1 MAPISWQLDIFCS
14 QPQLKR
20 HVKKEE
26 AFARQTNKQEWA
38 EKQKPR
44 SSPKQ
49 AGEADGE
56 KKNSSTRTNEKTCS
70 FMIKPVFLHV

>member
-1 MAPISWQLDIFCS
+1 MAPISGQMDIFYS

-20 HVKKEE
+20 HAKKEE

-44 SSPKQ
+44 SRPKQ

-56 KKNSSTRTNEKTCS
+56 K
-70 FMIKPVFLHV
+70 